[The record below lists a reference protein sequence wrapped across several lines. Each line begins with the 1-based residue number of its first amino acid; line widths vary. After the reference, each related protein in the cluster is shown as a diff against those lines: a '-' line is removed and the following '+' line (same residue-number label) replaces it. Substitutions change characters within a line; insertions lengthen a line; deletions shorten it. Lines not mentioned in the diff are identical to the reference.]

1 MALNG
6 SNGDIMALRREH
18 VAQYRLRQMSMR
30 EIVAAL
36 AEIGIVNPKSGKP
49 YTHVTIKS
57 DLDVLNAQWRDNAAM
72 DTAEHKANQ
81 LAEIAAI
88 KREAW
93 RTKDPA
99 LALRALE
106 TEMKL
111 TGTLAAIKVDHRLT
125 ANEDAILKLIE
136 HMEAAGQKPGE
147 KFEALIQRYAEA
159 ANASAD
165 S

>member
-1 MALNG
+1 
-6 SNGDIMALRREH
+6 
-18 VAQYRLRQMSMR
+18 MR

-49 YTHVTIKS
+49 YTHVTIKV
-57 DLDVLNAQWRDNAAM
+57 DLDALNEQWRANAAM
-72 DTAEHKANQ
+72 DTAEHKSTQ

-93 RTKDPA
+93 RTQDPA

-111 TGTLAAIKVDHRLT
+111 TGTLAAIKIDHRLSD
-125 ANEDAILKLIE
+125 NEAVIVELIK
-136 HMEAAGQKPGE
+136 HMEAANQSPGE
-147 KFEALIQRYAEA
+147 KFQALVNRYANA
-159 ANASAD
+159 DASAD
-165 S
+165 